1 MPKEDVNQWQKL
13 EARTKKLES
22 AAKSARLQ
30 KASQVYHALCDAAGD
45 EVLFLLTHSAHRL
58 VQDRIKNYLTKY
70 LPAALEVTDREVEAA
85 AAGAAPG
92 SPKYKKVRDQL
103 ITTKLDSRP
112 KKVPPPEETA
122 PAPPPAM
129 VSTGGFGRKQVG

>member
-1 MPKEDVNQWQKL
+1 MTMPPVRASLWISGPSSLYCTNGFRCL
-13 EARTKKLES
+13 RRIF
-22 AAKSARLQ
+22 AASTIAI
-30 KASQVYHALCDAAGD
+30 CDAPGE

-58 VQDRIKNYLTKY
+58 VQDRIKNYLQKY

-92 SPKYKKVRDQL
+92 SPKWRKVRDQL

-112 KKVPPPEETA
+112 KKVPPPEEA
-122 PAPPPAM
+122 PVPAPVM
-129 VSTGGFGRKQVG
+129 VSTGGFGRKQVS